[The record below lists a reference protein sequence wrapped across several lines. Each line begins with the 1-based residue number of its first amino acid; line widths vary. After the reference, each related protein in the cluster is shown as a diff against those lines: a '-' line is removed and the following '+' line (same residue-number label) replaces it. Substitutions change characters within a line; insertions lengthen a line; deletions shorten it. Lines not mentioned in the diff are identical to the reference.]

1 MKSSFFLS
9 LKLNKIKTGYTLIEL
24 LVVLGVLTITVGAL
38 TMFLTSVFRG
48 TNKANAA
55 AEVKQN
61 GQVILDSL
69 ERHIRGAVDVV
80 DKDPLDDKYIMLTRS
95 FGDPLHIKCQDA
107 TATYKSRIA
116 VAEDSDPGTTFSDI
130 APEWRSISND
140 DLDNGVSINPCA
152 IFVAS
157 ASVSTSGLP
166 VPAVVSIGFTA
177 QKDSDRAEFTGRADF
192 RTTISLRQY

>member
-69 ERHIRGAVDVV
+69 ERHIRGAVDVTN
-80 DKDPLDDKYIMLTRS
+80 KAENYIMLTRS
-95 FGDPLHIKCQDA
+95 FGDPLHIKCQGA
-107 TATYKSRIA
+107 TETYKSRIA

-152 IFVAS
+152 IFVAH

>member
-9 LKLNKIKTGYTLIEL
+9 LKPNKVKTGYTLIEL

-69 ERHIRGAVDVV
+69 ERHIRGAVDVTN
-80 DKDPLDDKYIMLTRS
+80 KAENYIMLTRS
-95 FGDPLHIKCQDA
+95 FGDPLHIKCQGA
-107 TATYKSRIA
+107 TETYKSRIA

-152 IFVAS
+152 IFVAP